1 MKQTFIWVQNT
12 NNKIIFNYYKL
23 IMMDKYICENNNTN
37 NKIIFSLNN
46 EYYVFLLIKILL

>member
-1 MKQTFIWVQNT
+1 
-12 NNKIIFNYYKL
+12 
-23 IMMDKYICENNNTN
+23 MMDKYICENNNTN